1 MSNSYSIKKGL
12 DIRLKGA
19 AEKRAE
25 KAPISD
31 VYALVPDDFHGVIPK
46 LILKEG
52 DKVKAGTPVFF
63 DKADERV
70 KFASPVSGEVAE
82 IVRGEKRKIL
92 EIRILP
98 DREISFEERGKA
110 DLSNRQN
117 LIQALCEGGAW
128 PLIKQRPFDVAA
140 NPSDFPKAIVV
151 TGFDSSP
158 MAPDPDFAIEGRAAE
173 VEAGLKALVS
183 LAAGK
188 PVYFNK
194 KQGSSFATKVDGVTV
209 NTFSGPHPAGNV
221 GVQIHAISPI
231 NKGETYWTLDLQSTA
246 ILGRF
251 VTTGRL
257 DLTRRVALTGS
268 EVATPHYIDMVA
280 GARVGSVTGGQI
292 TSDNYR
298 LISGNVLTGRR
309 VGEKGFLGF
318 YHQQITIVP
327 EGNEPKFMITTGWM
341 GPGLDKFSASR
352 AFPTWLMPKSKTWRL
367 DTNQNGEERAFVV
380 TGQYEQVFPFDIYPV
395 QLIKSI
401 ITNDLDAME
410 NLGIYEVAPEDFALC
425 EYVCTSKINSQEI
438 IRRGLDEVKRECV

>member
-1 MSNSYSIKKGL
+1 
-12 DIRLKGA
+12 
-19 AEKRAE
+19 
-25 KAPISD
+25 
-31 VYALVPDDFHGVIPK
+31 
-46 LILKEG
+46 
-52 DKVKAGTPVFF
+52 
-63 DKADERV
+63 
-70 KFASPVSGEVAE
+70 
-82 IVRGEKRKIL
+82 
-92 EIRILP
+92 
-98 DREISFEERGKA
+98 
-110 DLSNRQN
+110 
-117 LIQALCEGGAW
+117 
-128 PLIKQRPFDVAA
+128 
-140 NPSDFPKAIVV
+140 
-151 TGFDSSP
+151 
-158 MAPDPDFAIEGRAAE
+158 
-173 VEAGLKALVS
+173 
-183 LAAGK
+183 
-188 PVYFNK
+188 
-194 KQGSSFATKVDGVTV
+194 
-209 NTFSGPHPAGNV
+209 
-221 GVQIHAISPI
+221 
-231 NKGETYWTLDLQSTA
+231 
-246 ILGRF
+246 
-251 VTTGRL
+251 
-257 DLTRRVALTGS
+257 VALTGS